1 MTHLSDMSYL
11 HRAVNTTWFYIWF
24 VFYVSRWDRYE
35 AFRWRRLQRFE
46 LRSVVSVLVLLS
58 LGLQLV
64 YDIGS
69 ARLKYLEG
77 FWTNPKTH
85 EIQSKPAQAWS
96 EEDMLHVEPLYY
108 TLACSLSLQ
117 NCAFFLLQAFWSY
130 ISKSVTKSSFM
141 SSFEFKVY
149 VVASCGAVI
158 LFPTV
163 QYLFRNDFV
172 YREVI
177 PHLLFCILLFTTG
190 ALGVRVHFRLVA
202 LIKNA
207 SITMNESTLS
217 VLEKLEYFKDMNVIL
232 TFSLFACSISLGIVA
247 VDGITPHPIIAGNK
261 FASDLLITNLNFFQV
276 IIWTT
281 LTLIFYPRKSAVTAS
296 LGSHDNNTSNNNNH
310 NNNNNN
316 NSGRHD
322 IIISNK
328 RGNSDRFRLARRN
341 NEVQSEDNLQNHS
354 KAHLV
359 AAAGAEGGE
368 VLDPYW
374 ARDDSRQE
382 HEYQQEYHQQQ
393 QQQQRRQQGHL
404 RAFSHDSRNDTAI
417 TLTPLSPPRP
427 SLNIVTSSAG
437 QLNIAKVATSPT
449 SPPPRGSPTSPTSRP
464 ELETRTLYYHEALA
478 KAQQQ
483 QQQQEQAN
491 EYHNMTS
498 VVTDSDYNKGS
509 LPQRSFSQGSHY
521 KTNSSS
527 SSTNNANNNNNSRN
541 SGGSSRPERSSQRP
555 APSSHQA
562 AAHGRST
569 PTIDTYHHPHRAVS
583 PVGRNTPTTRGGAVS
598 PPPGGRSASSMDFRP
613 SRDYPSITQAAAAAQ
628 AQDSDSSH
636 ELQRMHSAGSSHR
649 SSNNANRPLNPA
661 TAAHQ
666 EMEMMR
672 MIDPRVVDP
681 RTVSALGHHHHHH
694 AVPPPAHAHPYQHQ
708 RRDSEESDLS
718 VIQIAYIGNMSQ
730 AATTTAAPRQ
740 GQGLGQVQGHH
751 DEEFYDGLSSSA
763 LRPYSPR

>member
-11 HRAVNTTWFYIWF
+11 HRAVSTSWFYVWF
-24 VFYVSRWDRYE
+24 LFYVSRWDRFE

-69 ARLKYLEG
+69 ARLKYIEG

-85 EIQSKPAQAWS
+85 EIQSKPAQAWTT
-96 EEDMLHVEPLYY
+96 EDMLHVEPLYY

-149 VVASCGAVI
+149 LVASCGAVV
-158 LFPTV
+158 LFPTI

-172 YREVI
+172 YREVV
-177 PHLLFCILLFTTG
+177 PHLIFCILLFTTG
-190 ALGVRVHFRLVA
+190 ALGLRVHFRLVA

-232 TFSLFACSISLGIVA
+232 TFSVFACSFSLGIVA
-247 VDGITPHPIIAGNK
+247 VDGISPHPTIAGNK

-276 IIWTT
+276 IIWVT
-281 LTLIFYPRKSAVTAS
+281 LTLIFYPRKSVVTAS
-296 LGSHDNNTSNNNNH
+296 LGSHDNNTSNNNNY
-310 NNNNNN
+310 NN

-328 RGNSDRFRLARRN
+328 RGHSDRFRLARRN
-341 NEVQSEDNLQNHS
+341 NEVQSEDNLQNLS
-354 KAHLV
+354 KAQLV
-359 AAAGAEGGE
+359 VAAGAEGGE

-374 ARDDSRQE
+374 ARDDTRQE
-382 HEYQQEYHQQQ
+382 QEYLQEYQN
-393 QQQQRRQQGHL
+393 QQQQRRQPGHL

-427 SLNIVTSSAG
+427 SLTIVTSSAG
-437 QLNIAKVATSPT
+437 QPDIAKKVTSPT
-449 SPPPRGSPTSPTSRP
+449 SPPPRGSPTSPSGRP

-491 EYHNMTS
+491 EYYNMAS
-498 VVTDSDYNKGS
+498 VATDSEYGKGN
-509 LPQRSFSQGSHY
+509 LPQRTFSQGSHY
-521 KTNSSS
+521 KTNSTS
-527 SSTNNANNNNNSRN
+527 SSTNNANNNRN
-541 SGGSSRPERSSQRP
+541 SGGASRPERSIQRP

-562 AAHGRST
+562 AGRST
-569 PTIDTYHHPHRAVS
+569 PSVDMHHHPHRAVS

-598 PPPGGRSASSMDFRP
+598 PPPGGRSASSMDFRTP
-613 SRDYPSITQAAAAAQ
+613 RDYPSITQAAAAAQ
-628 AQDSDSSH
+628 AQDLDSPH
-636 ELQRMHSAGSSHR
+636 ELQRMRSAGSSHR
-649 SSNNANRPLNPA
+649 GSNNASRPLNPSP
-661 TAAHQ
+661 AHH
-666 EMEMMR
+666 EMEMR
-672 MIDPRVVDP
+672 MMADSRVVDP
-681 RTVSALGHHHHHH
+681 RTVSALGQH
-694 AVPPPAHAHPYQHQ
+694 HAHPVAHPYPYQH
-708 RRDSEESDLS
+708 RRQDSEESDLS
-718 VIQIAYIGNMSQ
+718 VIQIAYVGNMSQ
-730 AATTTAAPRQ
+730 AAPAAVTPP
-740 GQGLGQVQGHH
+740 GQLYGQEQH

>member
-1 MTHLSDMSYL
+1 MSYL

-35 AFRWRRLQRFE
+35 AFRLRRLQRFE

-232 TFSLFACSISLGIVA
+232 TFSLFACSFSLGIVA
-247 VDGITPHPIIAGNK
+247 VDGITPHPVIAGNK

-276 IIWTT
+276 IIC
-281 LTLIFYPRKSAVTAS
+281 
-296 LGSHDNNTSNNNNH
+296 
-310 NNNNNN
+310 
-316 NSGRHD
+316 GRHD

-437 QLNIAKVATSPT
+437 QPNIAKVVTSPT
-449 SPPPRGSPTSPTSRP
+449 SPPPRGSPTSPTGRP

-527 SSTNNANNNNNSRN
+527 SSTNNANNNNNNSRN

-569 PTIDTYHHPHRAVS
+569 PTVDTYHHPHRAVS

-598 PPPGGRSASSMDFRP
+598 PPP
-613 SRDYPSITQAAAAAQ
+613 AAAIKA
-628 AQDSDSSH
+628 
-636 ELQRMHSAGSSHR
+636 
-649 SSNNANRPLNPA
+649 
-661 TAAHQ
+661 
-666 EMEMMR
+666 
-672 MIDPRVVDP
+672 
-681 RTVSALGHHHHHH
+681 
-694 AVPPPAHAHPYQHQ
+694 
-708 RRDSEESDLS
+708 
-718 VIQIAYIGNMSQ
+718 
-730 AATTTAAPRQ
+730 AATLTGP
-740 GQGLGQVQGHH
+740 
-751 DEEFYDGLSSSA
+751 
-763 LRPYSPR
+763 